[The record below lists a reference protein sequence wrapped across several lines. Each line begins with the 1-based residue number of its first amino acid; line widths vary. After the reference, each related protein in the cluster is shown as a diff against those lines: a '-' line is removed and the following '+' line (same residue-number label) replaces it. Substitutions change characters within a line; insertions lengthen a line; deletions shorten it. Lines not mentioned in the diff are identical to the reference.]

1 MCRRAKD
8 DRKLNTKSIFQHLLA
23 TEHLPIPYPAK
34 MTDRSL
40 PLTVE
45 SPALTKIDWA
55 AGMGYRR
62 LKAATIL
69 GCLWV
74 GVAGLHLVSWGSI
87 VAWTITGIFCLR
99 AIKLVTT
106 KVASPPVFIPPQ
118 TYPFISLAIAAKN
131 EAAVITSLV
140 ASLCSLDY
148 PVDRY
153 EVWAIDD
160 NSTDRTPEILDT
172 LAQKYPQLQVLHRTE
187 QDTGGKSAALNQ
199 VLALM
204 QGEFIGV
211 FDADAQ
217 VTPNFLYQV
226 LAYFQTATVGAIQLR
241 KAISNSETNFLT
253 RGQRAE
259 MALDAYLQQQRTGSG
274 GIGELR
280 GNGQFVR
287 RTALT
292 SCDGWNEET
301 ITDDLDLTI
310 RLYLTGWEIE
320 LMPYP
325 PVGEEGVTTFKAL
338 WHQRNRWA
346 EGGFQRYLDYWRS
359 IVSNQIGTTK
369 TLDLLSFLS
378 IQYLL
383 PPAGIPD
390 FLMSIWL
397 KHPPLLLP
405 MTASLGIALPLWAIW
420 IGLKRSYQQAD
431 LPVSFAKLVTQT
443 AIGLVFILHW
453 LVVMPLAIAR
463 MAIFPKQLKW
473 VKTLRQADLK

>member
-1 MCRRAKD
+1 M
-8 DRKLNTKSIFQHLLA
+8 
-23 TEHLPIPYPAK
+23 TE
-34 MTDRSL
+34 RSL

-45 SPALTKIDWA
+45 DHTIPEIDWS

-62 LKAATIL
+62 LKAAAIL
-69 GCLWV
+69 GCLWL
-74 GVAGLHLVSWGSI
+74 GVAALHLISWGYI
-87 VAWTITGIFCLR
+87 VAWVITGIFCWR
-99 AIKLVTT
+99 ALKLVTT
-106 KVASPPVFIPPQ
+106 KVAAPPVFVPDQ

-140 ASLCSLDY
+140 ESLCSLDY

-160 NSTDRTPEILDT
+160 NSSDRTPEILDT
-172 LAQKYPQLQVLHRTE
+172 LAQTYPQLQVLHRTA
-187 QDTGGKSAALNQ
+187 QDPGGKSAALNQ
-199 VLALM
+199 VLTLM

-217 VTPNFLYQV
+217 VTPDFLYQV

-259 MALDAYLQQQRTGSG
+259 MALDAYLQQQRISCG

-287 RTALT
+287 RTALN

-301 ITDDLDLTI
+301 ITDDLDLTL
-310 RLYLTGWEIE
+310 RLHLTGWEIE

-359 IVSNQIGTTK
+359 IFSNRMGTTK
-369 TLDLLSFLS
+369 TLDLLSFLL

-390 FLMSIWL
+390 FLMAIWL

-405 MTASLGIALPLWAIW
+405 MTAALGVALPLWAIW
-420 IGLKRSYQQAD
+420 VGLKRSYQQAD
-431 LPVSFAKLVTQT
+431 LKVGIGTLLTQT
-443 AIGLVFILHW
+443 AIGLIFILHW
-453 LVVMPLAIAR
+453 LVIMPLAIAR
-463 MAIFPKQLKW
+463 MAILPKRLKW

>member
-1 MCRRAKD
+1 LWMG
-8 DRKLNTKSIFQHLLA
+8 I
-23 TEHLPIPYPAK
+23 
-34 MTDRSL
+34 
-40 PLTVE
+40 
-45 SPALTKIDWA
+45 A
-55 AGMGYRR
+55 A
-62 LKAATIL
+62 
-69 GCLWV
+69 
-74 GVAGLHLVSWGSI
+74 LHLISWGYL
-87 VAWTITGIFCLR
+87 VAWGVTSLFCLQALR
-99 AIKLVTT
+99 LVTT
-106 KVASPPVFIPPQ
+106 KVVSPPVFVPPQ
-118 TYPFISLAIAAKN
+118 IYPFISVAIAAKN
-131 EAAVITSLV
+131 EAAVITTLV
-140 ASLCSLDY
+140 ESLCSLDY
-148 PVDRY
+148 PADRY

-172 LAQKYPQLQVLHRTE
+172 LAQKYPQLQVLHRTDR
-187 QDTGGKSAALNQ
+187 DTGGKSAALNQ
-199 VLALM
+199 VLTLM
-204 QGEFIGV
+204 KGEIIGV

-217 VTPNFLYQV
+217 VTPDFLNQV

-259 MALDAYLQQQRTGSG
+259 MALDAYLQQQRTSNG

-292 SCDGWNEET
+292 SCDGWNEAT

-310 RLYLTGWEIE
+310 RLHLTGWDIQ

-346 EGGFQRYLDYWRS
+346 EGGFQRYLDYGRL
-359 IVSNQIGTTK
+359 IASNRLGTKK

-390 FLMSIWL
+390 FLMAVWL

-405 MTASLGIALPLWAIW
+405 MTASLGLALPLWATW
-420 IGLKRSYQQAD
+420 VGLRRSYQQAD
-431 LPVSFAKLVTQT
+431 RSINLSTLFAQT
-443 AIGLVFILHW
+443 AIGSVFILHW
-453 LVVMPLAIAR
+453 LVIMPFAIAR
-463 MAIFPKQLKW
+463 MVIFPKRLKW
-473 VKTLRQADLK
+473 VKTLRQADL

>member
-1 MCRRAKD
+1 M
-8 DRKLNTKSIFQHLLA
+8 
-23 TEHLPIPYPAK
+23 P
-34 MTDRSL
+34 DRSL
-40 PLTVE
+40 PLTIE
-45 SPALTKIDWA
+45 NPTEPTIDWA
-55 AGMGYRR
+55 VGMGYRR

-69 GCLWV
+69 GSLWV
-74 GVAGLHLVSWGSI
+74 GVAALHLISWGYI
-87 VAWTITGIFCLR
+87 VAWAIASIFCLR
-99 AIKLVTT
+99 ALKLVAT
-106 KVASPPVFIPPQ
+106 KVAPPPLFIPPQ

-140 ASLCSLDY
+140 DSLCSLDY
-148 PVDRY
+148 PIDRY

-160 NSTDRTPEILDT
+160 DSSDRTPEILDR

-187 QDTGGKSAALNQ
+187 GDTGGKSGALNQ
-199 VLALM
+199 VRSLM
-204 QGEFIGV
+204 QGEIIGV

-217 VTPNFLYQV
+217 VTPDFLYQV
-226 LAYFQTATVGAIQLR
+226 LAYFQAETVGAIQLR
-241 KAISNSETNFLT
+241 KAIVNSDTNFLT

-259 MALDAYLQQQRTGSG
+259 MALDAYLQQQRTGIG

-287 RTALT
+287 RTALD
-292 SCDGWNEET
+292 SCDGWNEQT

-310 RLYLTGWEIE
+310 RLHLTGWDIE

-346 EGGFQRYLDYWRS
+346 EGGFQRYLDYWEA
-359 IVSNQIGTTK
+359 IASNRMGTKK

-390 FLMSIWL
+390 FLMALWL

-405 MTASLGIALPLWAIW
+405 MTASLGVALPLWATW
-420 IGLKRSYQQAD
+420 VGLRRSERQANRT
-431 LPVSFAKLVTQT
+431 VSIARRLSQT
-443 AIGLVFILHW
+443 AIGSLFILHW

-463 MAIFPKQLKW
+463 MAIFPKRLKW
-473 VKTLRQADLK
+473 VKTLRQADL

>member
-1 MCRRAKD
+1 
-8 DRKLNTKSIFQHLLA
+8 
-23 TEHLPIPYPAK
+23 

-45 SPALTKIDWA
+45 NPPVPIINWS

-69 GCLWV
+69 GSLWL
-74 GVAGLHLVSWGSI
+74 GVAALHLISWGYLI
-87 VAWTITGIFCLR
+87 AWAITSVFCVR
-99 AIKLVTT
+99 ALKLVAT
-106 KVASPPVFIPPQ
+106 KVAAPPVLIPPQ

-131 EAAVITSLV
+131 EAAVITTLV
-140 ASLCSLDY
+140 ESLCSLNY

-187 QDTGGKSAALNQ
+187 RDTGGKSAALNQ
-199 VLALM
+199 VLTLM
-204 QGEFIGV
+204 QGELIGV

-217 VTPNFLYQV
+217 VTPDFLHQV
-226 LAYFQTATVGAIQLR
+226 LAYFQTASVGAIQLR

-259 MALDAYLQQQRTGSG
+259 MALDAYLQQQRTGGS

-287 RTALT
+287 RTALN

-310 RLYLTGWEIE
+310 RLQLTGWDIE

-359 IVSNQIGTTK
+359 ISSNRMGTTK
-369 TLDLLSFLS
+369 TLDTISFFL

-390 FLMSIWL
+390 FLMAIWL

-405 MTASLGIALPLWAIW
+405 MTASLGIALPLWGIW
-420 IGLKRSYQQAD
+420 VGLRRSYQQAD
-431 LPVSFAKLVTQT
+431 LPVSFTTLFTQT
-443 AIGLVFILHW
+443 AIGSLFILHW
-453 LVVMPLAIAR
+453 LVIMPLAIVR
-463 MAIFPKQLKW
+463 MAILPKRLKW
-473 VKTLRQADLK
+473 VKTLRQADL

>member
-1 MCRRAKD
+1 M
-8 DRKLNTKSIFQHLLA
+8 
-23 TEHLPIPYPAK
+23 TEH
-34 MTDRSL
+34 SL

-45 SPALTKIDWA
+45 NPPVDPIDWS

-62 LKAATIL
+62 LKTAAIL
-69 GCLWV
+69 GGLWLAV
-74 GVAGLHLVSWGSI
+74 IILHLVSWGYLF
-87 VAWTITGIFCLR
+87 VWVITSIFCLQALR
-99 AIKLVTT
+99 LVTT
-106 KVASPPVFIPPQ
+106 KVVAPPVFITPQ
-118 TYPFISLAIAAKN
+118 TFPFISLAIAAKN
-131 EAAVITSLV
+131 EAAVITNLV
-140 ASLCSLDY
+140 ESLCQLDY
-148 PVDRY
+148 PTDRY

-172 LAQKYPQLQVLHRTE
+172 LAQIYPQLQVLHRTE

-199 VLALM
+199 VLTLM

-217 VTPNFLYQV
+217 VTPDFLNQV
-226 LAYFQTATVGAIQLR
+226 LAHFQTPTVGAIQLR

-287 RTALT
+287 RTALDR
-292 SCDGWNEET
+292 CDGWNEQT
-301 ITDDLDLTI
+301 ITDDLDLTL
-310 RLYLTGWEIE
+310 RLYLTGWDIE

-325 PVGEEGVTTFKAL
+325 PVSEEGVTTFKAL

-346 EGGFQRYLDYWRS
+346 EGGFQRYLDYWKS
-359 IVSNQIGTTK
+359 IASNRIGTKK
-369 TLDLLSFLS
+369 TIDLLSFLI

-390 FLMSIWL
+390 FLMAIWL

-405 MTASLGIALPLWAIW
+405 MTAALGVALPIW
-420 IGLKRSYQQAD
+420 GIWQGLQRSYQQAERS
-431 LPVSFAKLVTQT
+431 VSIATLSIQT
-443 AIGLVFILHW
+443 GIGALFILHW
-453 LVVMPLAIAR
+453 LVIMPFSIAK
-463 MAIFPKQLKW
+463 MAIFPKRLKW
-473 VKTLRQADLK
+473 VKTLRQADL

>member
-1 MCRRAKD
+1 
-8 DRKLNTKSIFQHLLA
+8 
-23 TEHLPIPYPAK
+23 

-40 PLTVE
+40 PLTIE
-45 SPALTKIDWA
+45 NPTEPTIDWA
-55 AGMGYRR
+55 VGMGYRR

-69 GCLWV
+69 GSLWV
-74 GVAGLHLVSWGSI
+74 GVVALHLISWGYI
-87 VAWTITGIFCLR
+87 VAWAIASIFCLR
-99 AIKLVTT
+99 ALKLVAT
-106 KVASPPVFIPPQ
+106 KVDPPPLFIPPQ

-140 ASLCSLDY
+140 ESLCSLDY
-148 PVDRY
+148 PIDRY

-160 NSTDRTPEILDT
+160 RSSDRTPEILDL

-187 QDTGGKSAALNQ
+187 GDTGGKSGALNQ
-199 VLALM
+199 VRSLM
-204 QGEFIGV
+204 QGEIIGV

-217 VTPNFLYQV
+217 VTPDFLDRV
-226 LAYFQTATVGAIQLR
+226 LAYFQSETVGAIQLR
-241 KAISNSETNFLT
+241 KAIVNSDTNFLT

-259 MALDAYLQQQRTGSG
+259 MALDAYIQQQRTSGG

-287 RTALT
+287 RTALD
-292 SCDGWNEET
+292 SCDGWNEQT

-310 RLYLTGWEIE
+310 RLHLTGWDIE

-346 EGGFQRYLDYWRS
+346 EGGFQRYLDYWDA
-359 IVSNQIGTTK
+359 IASNRMGTKK

-390 FLMSIWL
+390 FLMALWL

-405 MTASLGIALPLWAIW
+405 MTASLGVALPLWATW
-420 IGLKRSYQQAD
+420 VGLRRSYQQANRT
-431 LPVSFAKLVTQT
+431 VSIARRLSQT
-443 AIGLVFILHW
+443 AIGSLFILHW

-463 MAIFPKQLKW
+463 MAIFPKRLKW
-473 VKTLRQADLK
+473 VKTPRQADL

>member
-1 MCRRAKD
+1 
-8 DRKLNTKSIFQHLLA
+8 
-23 TEHLPIPYPAK
+23 

-40 PLTVE
+40 QLTIE
-45 SPALTKIDWA
+45 NLTEPTIDWSV
-55 AGMGYRR
+55 GMGYRR

-69 GCLWV
+69 GSVWV
-74 GVAGLHLVSWGSI
+74 GVVALHLISWGYI
-87 VAWTITGIFCLR
+87 LAWAIASIFCLR
-99 AIKLVTT
+99 ALKLVAT
-106 KVASPPVFIPPQ
+106 KVAPPPLFIPPQ

-140 ASLCSLDY
+140 ESLCSLDY
-148 PVDRY
+148 PIDRY

-160 NSTDRTPEILDT
+160 RSSDRTPEILDR

-187 QDTGGKSAALNQ
+187 QATGGKSGALNQ
-199 VLALM
+199 VLSLM
-204 QGEFIGV
+204 QGEIIGV

-217 VTPNFLYQV
+217 VTPDFLYQV
-226 LAYFQTATVGAIQLR
+226 LAYFQSETVGAIQLR
-241 KAISNSETNFLT
+241 KAIVNSDTNFLT

-259 MALDAYLQQQRTGSG
+259 MALDAYLQQQRTSGG

-287 RTALT
+287 RTALD
-292 SCDGWNEET
+292 SCDGWNEQT

-310 RLYLTGWEIE
+310 RLHLTGWDIE

-346 EGGFQRYLDYWRS
+346 EGGFQRYLDYWDA
-359 IVSNQIGTTK
+359 IASNRMGTKK

-390 FLMSIWL
+390 FLMALWL

-405 MTASLGIALPLWAIW
+405 MTASLGVALPLWATW
-420 IGLKRSYQQAD
+420 VGLRRSYQQANRT
-431 LPVSFAKLVTQT
+431 VSIARLVSQT
-443 AIGLVFILHW
+443 AVGSLFILHW

-463 MAIFPKQLKW
+463 MAIFPKRLKW
-473 VKTLRQADLK
+473 VKTLRQADL

>member
-1 MCRRAKD
+1 
-8 DRKLNTKSIFQHLLA
+8 
-23 TEHLPIPYPAK
+23 

-40 PLTVE
+40 PLTIE
-45 SPALTKIDWA
+45 NPTEPTIDWSI
-55 AGMGYRR
+55 GMGNRR

-69 GCLWV
+69 GSLWV
-74 GVAGLHLVSWGSI
+74 GVAALHLISWGYI
-87 VAWTITGIFCLR
+87 LAWAIASIFCLR
-99 AIKLVTT
+99 ALKLVAT
-106 KVASPPVFIPPQ
+106 KVEPPPLFIPPQ

-140 ASLCSLDY
+140 ESLCSLDY
-148 PVDRY
+148 PIDRY

-160 NSTDRTPEILDT
+160 RSSDRTPEILDR

-187 QDTGGKSAALNQ
+187 GATGGKSGALNQ
-199 VLALM
+199 VLSLM
-204 QGEFIGV
+204 QGEIIGV

-217 VTPNFLYQV
+217 VTPDFLYQV
-226 LAYFQTATVGAIQLR
+226 LAYFQAETVGAIQLR
-241 KAISNSETNFLT
+241 KAIVNSDTNFLT

-259 MALDAYLQQQRTGSG
+259 MALDAYLQQQRTSGG

-287 RTALT
+287 RTALD
-292 SCDGWNEET
+292 SCDGWNEQT

-310 RLYLTGWEIE
+310 RLHLTGWDIE

-346 EGGFQRYLDYWRS
+346 EGGFQRYLDYWDA
-359 IVSNQIGTTK
+359 IASNRMGTKK

-390 FLMSIWL
+390 FLMALWL

-405 MTASLGIALPLWAIW
+405 MTASLGVALPLWATW
-420 IGLKRSYQQAD
+420 VGLRRSYQQANRT
-431 LPVSFAKLVTQT
+431 VSIARLFSQT
-443 AIGLVFILHW
+443 AIGSLFILHW

-463 MAIFPKQLKW
+463 MAILPKRLKW
-473 VKTLRQADLK
+473 VKTLRQADL